1 MSDYIFVKTE
11 SASGTFEALTGETA
25 LPVLTKT
32 RALGQNWIDV
42 REAGA
47 SRSLYDAEQGAR
59 RPTASIEFRCQARY
73 MLVLLKSLFN
83 VITTSTPATATN
95 TRDHAF
101 YMNDAAVMNT
111 FSMQTQETRGGATRT
126 LNWRGCQ
133 VISAEFTF
141 EQDNYGTVSLEIAAM
156 EVTPAGTAFL
166 NGNSSPA
173 AITVTT
179 PTTVKKSF
187 GFPNVTV
194 TYGAT
199 LTLDATTKRYTKAG
213 GTTLTGIESLTI
225 SINHGA
231 ESRVFLD
238 KLYPQSHVLGNREVT
253 FSIVLADDTPALTFF
268 DTKVRTK
275 TSESLFIEIDNG
287 VVIETTF
294 TEEFDI
300 ALPTALYQEPTWAD
314 ISGEH
319 GVRNL
324 TIAGVGLHKS
334 EIGGSLHIQARDDV
348 ASIS

>member
-1 MSDYIFVKTE
+1 MTDYVFIKTE

-25 LPVLTKT
+25 LPLLSMS
-32 RALGQNWIDV
+32 RGFGQNWIDI
-42 REAGA
+42 REAG
-47 SRSLYDAEQGAR
+47 SNRDLYDSEQGAR
-59 RPTASIEFRCQARY
+59 RPTASITFRCQAKY

-101 YMNDAAVMNT
+101 YMNDSAAMNT
-111 FSMQTQETRGGATRT
+111 FSMQTQETRSGTTRT
-126 LNWRGCQ
+126 LNWRGCI

-141 EQDNYGTVSLEIAAM
+141 EQDNYGTVTMELLAY
-156 EVTPAGTAFL
+156 EVTPASTAFL

-194 TYGAT
+194 KYGAT
-199 LTLDATTKRYTKAG
+199 LTLDGTSKRYSASG
-213 GTTLTGIESLTI
+213 GTTLTSIESLTI
-225 SINHGA
+225 GISHGT

-253 FSIVLADDTPALTFF
+253 FSIVLADDTPSLTFF

-275 TSESLFIEIDNG
+275 TEETLFVTIDNG

-294 TEEFDI
+294 TEQLDFAI
-300 ALPTALYQEPTWAD
+300 PKALYREPTWVD

-319 GVRNL
+319 GVKNL
-324 TIAGVGLHKS
+324 TIAGVGHYKS
-334 EIGGSLHIQARDDV
+334 EIGGALQMQARDDV